1 MFPYTYLL
9 FDLDGTISESA
20 PGIIKAVRYG
30 LAAVGID
37 ETNEDNLH
45 SFIGP
50 PLNVQM
56 KKLYHMSEEDIKIAV
71 TKFRELYESGGI
83 FDCTPYEGIGA
94 LLQDC
99 QKAGYVVAVAS
110 SKPEPFVRQIIEKF
124 GFTDFFTVIC
134 GSDIGDELN
143 KRANPNQKA
152 RIIRKA
158 LSELEEK
165 GYAQQELLE
174 KTIMI
179 GDTFYDVDGANETH
193 LPCIGVTF
201 GYGSREE
208 LEREGATYI
217 VDTVEELR
225 DLLLTK

>member
-1 MFPYTYLL
+1 MSPYTYLL

-20 PGIIKAVRYG
+20 PGIIKAVKYG

-37 ETNEDNLH
+37 EENEENLH

-56 KKLYHMSEEDIKIAV
+56 KKLYQMSEENIKIAV

-83 FDCTPYEGIGA
+83 FDCTPYEGMGD

-110 SKPEPFVRQIIEKF
+110 SKPEPFVKRIIEKF
-124 GFTDFFTVIC
+124 GFTDSFTVIC

-158 LSELEEK
+158 LSELEAK
-165 GYAQQELLE
+165 GYDRKELE
-174 KTIMI
+174 AKTVMI
-179 GDTFYDVDGANETH
+179 GDTAYDADGANETH
-193 LPCIGVTF
+193 LPCIGVTY
-201 GYGSREE
+201 GYGTREE
-208 LEREGATYI
+208 LERQGAAYI
-217 VDTVEELR
+217 VDTVQELR
-225 DLLLTK
+225 ELLLTK

>member
-20 PGIIKAVRYG
+20 PGIIKAVKYG

-37 ETNEDNLH
+37 EENKENLY

-56 KKLYHMSEEDIKIAV
+56 KKLYRMSDKDIETAV
-71 TKFRELYESGGI
+71 TKFREMYESGGI
-83 FDCTPYEGIGA
+83 FDCTPYEGIGN

-99 QKAGYVVAVAS
+99 KKAGYVVAVAS
-110 SKPEPFVRQIIEKF
+110 SKPEPFVRRIIEKF
-124 GFTDFFTVIC
+124 GFTDFFAVIC

-143 KRANPNQKA
+143 KRANSSQKA

-165 GYAQQELLE
+165 GYAQQDLL
-174 KTIMI
+174 KRTVMI

-208 LEREGATYI
+208 LEREGAAYI
-217 VDTVEELR
+217 VDTVKELK

>member
-1 MFPYTYLL
+1 MSTYTYLL

-20 PGIIKAVRYG
+20 PGIIKAVKYG
-30 LAAVGID
+30 LSAVGID
-37 ETNEDNLH
+37 EKNEDNLH

-56 KKLYHMSEEDIKIAV
+56 KKLYNMSDKNIEIAV
-71 TKFRELYESGGI
+71 TKFREMYESGGI

-94 LLQDC
+94 LLEDC
-99 QKAGYVVAVAS
+99 KKAGYVVAVAS
-110 SKPEPFVRQIIEKF
+110 SKPEPFVKRIIEKF
-124 GFTDFFTVIC
+124 GFTASFTVIC

-158 LSELEEK
+158 VSQLEEM
-165 GYAQQELLE
+165 GYNRNDLLE
-174 KTIMI
+174 KTVMI
-179 GDTFYDVDGANETH
+179 GDTAYDVDGANETH
-193 LPCIGVTF
+193 LPCIGVTY
-201 GYGSREE
+201 GYGSRKE
-208 LEREGATYI
+208 LEQQGAAYI

-225 DLLLTK
+225 ELLLTK

>member
-1 MFPYTYLL
+1 MSPYTYLL

-20 PGIIKAVRYG
+20 PGIIKAVQYG

-37 ETNEDNLH
+37 ETNAENLH

-56 KKLYHMSEEDIKIAV
+56 KKLYHMSEDDIKVAV

-83 FDCTPYEGIGA
+83 FDCIPYEGIGS

-99 QKAGYVVAVAS
+99 KEAGYVVAVAS
-110 SKPEPFVRQIIEKF
+110 SKPEPFVRRIIEKF
-124 GFTDFFTVIC
+124 GYTDSFTVIC

-143 KRANPNQKA
+143 KRASLNQKA

-158 LSELEEK
+158 LSQLEEK
-165 GYAQQELLE
+165 GYSRQELSE
-174 KTIMI
+174 KTVMI
-179 GDTFYDVDGANETH
+179 GDTAYDVDGANETH
-193 LPCIGVTF
+193 IPCIGVTY

-208 LEREGATYI
+208 LEQQGAAYI
-217 VDTVEELR
+217 ADTVQALR
-225 DLLLTK
+225 DLLLSK

>member
-1 MFPYTYLL
+1 MSPYTYLL

-30 LAAVGID
+30 LAAVGVD
-37 ETNEDNLH
+37 ENDADNLN

-83 FDCTPYEGIGA
+83 FDCNPYEGMGA
-94 LLQDC
+94 LLKDC
-99 QKAGYVVAVAS
+99 QTAGYVVAVAS
-110 SKPEPFVRQIIEKF
+110 SKPEPFVKRIIEKF
-124 GFTDFFTVIC
+124 GFTDSFTVIC

-143 KRANPNQKA
+143 KRASVNQKA
-152 RIIRKA
+152 RIIQKA

-165 GYAQQELLE
+165 GYDRQELAK
-174 KTIMI
+174 KTVMI
-179 GDTFYDVDGANETH
+179 GDTAYDVDGANETH
-193 LPCIGVTF
+193 LPCIGVTY

-208 LEREGATYI
+208 LEREGAAYI
-217 VDTVEELR
+217 VDTVQELR
-225 DLLLTK
+225 DLLLKK